1 MPGGFG
7 LALDQSPCPCGGG
20 AYRSCCG
27 PLHRGNQR
35 AKTAEQL
42 MRSRYSAFAR
52 GEIDYLLA
60 THPEPDVPAQ
70 QRRLALKGSCL
81 QTCWLGL
88 TVYALQ
94 GRRPARSGGSGAV
107 RSPLSRWGAEGNI
120 SVSASRWQG
129 RWPLALCGCAQIG
142 GLTQA
147 GHRVPWWHAQ
157 CFGHAGMADR
167 SLHRVQAR
175 KQFRPFRHRFL
186 QSSPGDAQDVGERH
200 THQGFS

>member
-27 PLHRGNQR
+27 PLHRGDQR

-70 QRRLALKGSCL
+70 QRRLALKGSL
-81 QTCWLGL
+81 SSNSLARL
-88 TVYALQ
+88 DRVRAQ
-94 GRRPARSGGSGAV
+94 GRRPARSGGNGAV
-107 RSPLSRWGAEGNI
+107 RSPLSRWDAEGRI
-120 SVSASRWQG
+120 PVSASRWLG
-129 RWPLALCGCAQIG
+129 RWPLALRGRAQIG

-157 CFGHAGMADR
+157 CFGHARMA
-167 SLHRVQAR
+167 
-175 KQFRPFRHRFL
+175 
-186 QSSPGDAQDVGERH
+186 
-200 THQGFS
+200 